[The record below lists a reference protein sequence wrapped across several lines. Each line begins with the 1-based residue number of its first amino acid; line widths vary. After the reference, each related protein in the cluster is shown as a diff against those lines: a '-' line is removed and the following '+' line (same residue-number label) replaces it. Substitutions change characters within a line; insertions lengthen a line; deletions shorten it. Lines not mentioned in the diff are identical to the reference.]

1 MMYLDSHNAQEA
13 IEKNGWGYLVVL
25 LIIKL
30 FIKNGNFV
38 CSLSSVF

>member
-1 MMYLDSHNAQEA
+1 MCFDSHKVQEV
-13 IEKNGWGYLVVL
+13 IEKNGLGYLVVL

>member
-1 MMYLDSHNAQEA
+1 MCLDSHKAQEA
-13 IEKNGWGYLVVL
+13 IEKNGLGYLVVL

>member
-1 MMYLDSHNAQEA
+1 MYLDSHNAQGA
-13 IEKNGWGYLVVL
+13 IEKNGLGYLVVL

-38 CSLSSVF
+38 YSLSSVF